1 MCRNA
6 TYMRIWPNVRLE
18 LQNKQ
23 SYSSLKHSWKGFNDD
38 DLGVAYDFIWIFLI
52 LMATYLWFF
61 ISLADG
67 KILRPNKMYKHENV
81 LNYFPAFLGIKASF
95 TSPNYKNAEQN
106 PTYMSISW
114 KIISEDWR
122 PFIWSKHFSH
132 CFFSLPYLFLSFLP
146 LSFNIAPDVFIFFHH
161 CVVVEWLIENLINV

>member
-18 LQNKQ
+18 LQNKK
-23 SYSSLKHSWKGFNDD
+23 SYSSLKLSWKSFNDD

-52 LMATYLWFF
+52 LMATYLWFC

-67 KILRPNKMYKHENV
+67 KTLRPNKMYKHENV

-95 TSPNYKNAEQN
+95 TSPNYENAEQN

-122 PFIWSKHFSH
+122 PLSGQNTFPIVSSPFQVTCSYLSCH
-132 CFFSLPYLFLSFLP
+132 CHSILHQTSSSSSTTVLLLNDSLR
-146 LSFNIAPDVFIFFHH
+146 I
-161 CVVVEWLIENLINV
+161 